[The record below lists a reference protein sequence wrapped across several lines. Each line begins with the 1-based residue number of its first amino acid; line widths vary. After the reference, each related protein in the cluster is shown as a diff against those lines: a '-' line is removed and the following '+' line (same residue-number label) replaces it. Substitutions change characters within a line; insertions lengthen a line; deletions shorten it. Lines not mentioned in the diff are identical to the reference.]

1 MAQAK
6 VLSRDEVKR
15 VMRMADC
22 TKHGLRDR
30 VTLALSI
37 QAGMRIGEIAALKIG
52 DVRGINGRSVEVIHL
67 TKHQTKG
74 NRSRRVFLGDDLR
87 KLLNTYL
94 AQIERLEDSR
104 AFIRSIRTGGHF
116 SNVSLSSRLK
126 AIYESAGIKT
136 SSHSG
141 RRSFCTALHERG
153 VGIKTIQHLM
163 GHRSIQSTAIYVSIT
178 DDQMT
183 KAVNAI

>member
-1 MAQAK
+1 MARAK
-6 VLSRDEVKR
+6 VLSRDEIKR

-22 TKHGLRDR
+22 TRYGLRDR
-30 VTLALSI
+30 VALALSI

-52 DVRGINGRSVEVIHL
+52 DVRGIDGRSVEVIHL

-74 NRSRRVFLGDDLR
+74 NRSRRVFLSEELR

-94 AQIERLEDSR
+94 AQIEQLDDSR
-104 AFIRSIRTGGHF
+104 AFIRSTRTGGHF

-141 RRSFCTALHERG
+141 RRTFATQKNAL
-153 VGIKTIQHLM
+153 GIGMRTIQHLL
-163 GHRSIQSTAIYVSIT
+163 GHANIATTALYCDVS
-178 DDQMT
+178 DEQL
-183 KAVNAI
+183 ANAANAY